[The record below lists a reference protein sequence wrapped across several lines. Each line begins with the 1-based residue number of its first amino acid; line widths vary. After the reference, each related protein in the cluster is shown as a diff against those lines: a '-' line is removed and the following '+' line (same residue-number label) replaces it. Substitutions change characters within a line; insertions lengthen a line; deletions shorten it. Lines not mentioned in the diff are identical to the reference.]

1 MLAGF
6 TTEGLILI
14 VVMVSGVS
22 FIVQM
27 AVRRLFPTRSIEG
40 AQLEEHIQRLR
51 VRVETLEQ
59 NHLALRDDYRQLER
73 AVRGRMMP
81 VGYSEYWS
89 QFDAQLK
96 SLQKA
101 VEDLAG
107 YPAYGP
113 KDVRPSQWD
122 RIANDE
128 PSDEPPPGVG

>member
-1 MLAGF
+1 
-6 TTEGLILI
+6 
-14 VVMVSGVS
+14 MVSGVS

-40 AQLEEHIQRLR
+40 NQLEERIQRLR

-59 NHLALRDDYRQLER
+59 NHLALRDDFLQLEQI
-73 AVRGRMMP
+73 VRGRMMA
-81 VGYSEYWS
+81 VGQPPRWDS
-89 QFDAQLK
+89 FDAQLK

-107 YPAYGP
+107 YPVNGL
-113 KDVRPSQWD
+113 KDARPSQWD